1 MTRGSDSGSMS
12 YFSVGDIIGS
22 SDVVIGNNSAIVK
35 GESLPQ
41 VRHEL
46 LSKLDQLMSLLDGH
60 AGSVEDVAGLREAL
74 EEAESEVRKP
84 SPRWS
89 IVRALLRGF
98 VAPVAGV
105 AALTEVLNNVLE
117 IVSHLVN

>member
-1 MTRGSDSGSMS
+1 VTRGSDSGSMS
-12 YFSVGDIIGS
+12 YFSVGDITGS

-35 GESLPQ
+35 GGFLPQ
-41 VRHEL
+41 VRHDL
-46 LSKLDQLMSLLDGH
+46 LGKLDEILSLLDDH
-60 AGSVEDVAGLREAL
+60 AGSVADAAGVREAI

-89 IVRALLRGF
+89 IVRTLLRG
-98 VAPVAGV
+98 VAVPVAGV
-105 AALTEVLNNVLE
+105 AALTEVVNNVLE